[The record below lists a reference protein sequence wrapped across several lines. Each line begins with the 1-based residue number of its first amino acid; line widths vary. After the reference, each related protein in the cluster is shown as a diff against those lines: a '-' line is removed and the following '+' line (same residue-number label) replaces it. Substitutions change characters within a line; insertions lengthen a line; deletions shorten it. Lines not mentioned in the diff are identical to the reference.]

1 MTDPPASNPHAAEY
15 IAAAGSVHTFESFG
29 RAVASTILAAS
40 ADPTRQLNVTAAAQP
55 FAETH
60 GQTCYTVSISVDGSY
75 HYIQVCFAV

>member
-1 MTDPPASNPHAAEY
+1 MSPSKANVAEH

-29 RAVASTILAAS
+29 RAIASTILAVS
-40 ADPTRQLNVTAAAQP
+40 ADPNRKLNVTAEAQP